1 MAIKTEDVKEEVQ
14 QEESIEKEQ
23 STQEESTSTAESN
36 TEALSNLTSD
46 QYKEWRLSGKLPE
59 SKEKESTETKKVVKK
74 EPVKETVVD
83 EEEEEAPKPPKK
95 ASRSEARKDELNEE
109 IRNLATKRQ
118 QEEKALNDI
127 LEKKKKAAEPPEEKK
142 EEPKTISLKD
152 LVAKVKARA
161 DKGEFASY
169 EEVVAATAETL
180 IEERGVISESKLQ
193 KMLSDAMDKF
203 KTDWAKEQKD
213 AQEKTTVETQRKA
226 QETEWVNK
234 VNEAEKKH
242 PDYKEV
248 CFSKDSPAAR
258 IKSGSPLDRVILK
271 HKSGAELLYHVCSIE
286 GEVERINSLDP
297 DLDQPTEIKDIITKF
312 SGEPEKE
319 TPPPPTTRAKKPPT
333 EASGRSSATVD
344 ASEAALKN
352 KDVGAYMLAEN
363 AKEQARRKAALGL
376 K

>member
-1 MAIKTEDVKEEVQ
+1 MPVKEDVKEEVQ
-14 QEESIEKEQ
+14 QEESTEKEL
-23 STQEESTSTAESN
+23 TQEESTSTAESN
-36 TEALSNLTSD
+36 TEALSNLTPD
-46 QYKEWRLSGKLPE
+46 QYKEWRASGKLPE
-59 SKEKESTETKKVVKK
+59 TTETKKVVKK
-74 EPVKETVVD
+74 EPIKETVGD
-83 EEEEEAPKPPKK
+83 EEEEEETPKPSKK
-95 ASRSEARKDELNEE
+95 MSRSEARRNELNEE

-118 QEEKALNDI
+118 QEEQALNDI

-180 IEERGVISESKLQ
+180 IEERGMISESKLQ

-203 KTDWAKEQKD
+203 KTDWVKEQKD

-242 PDYKEV
+242 SDYKEV

-258 IKSGSPLDRVILK
+258 IKSGSPLDRAILK
-271 HKSGAELLYHVCSIE
+271 HKSGAELLYHVCSTE
-286 GEVERINSLDP
+286 GEVERINALDP
-297 DLDQPTEIKDIITKF
+297 DLDQPAEIKAIIAKF
-312 SGEPEKE
+312 SEEPEKE

-333 EASGRSSATVD
+333 EASGRSSATAD